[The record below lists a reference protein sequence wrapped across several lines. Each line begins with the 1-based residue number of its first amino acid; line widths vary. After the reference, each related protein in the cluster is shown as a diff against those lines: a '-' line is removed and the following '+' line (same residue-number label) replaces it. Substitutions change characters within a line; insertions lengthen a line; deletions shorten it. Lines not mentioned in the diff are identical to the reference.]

1 MRMLDIQNLQLS
13 HDNFDISTND
23 LNLANDVWYI
33 ETSTNLYFNFSDKVL
48 QQATHNPR
56 SKLSSK
62 FTILLYFFCETNIMP
77 YNS

>member
-33 ETSTNLYFNFSDKVL
+33 ETSTNLYFNFSDKGL
-48 QQATHNPR
+48 QQATNNPS
-56 SKLSSK
+56 SKSSSK